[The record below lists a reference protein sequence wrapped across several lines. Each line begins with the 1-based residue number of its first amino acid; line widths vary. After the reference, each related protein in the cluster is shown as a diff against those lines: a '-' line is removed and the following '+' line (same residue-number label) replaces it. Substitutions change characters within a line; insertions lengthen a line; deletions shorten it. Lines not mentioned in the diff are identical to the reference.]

1 MYDFLL
7 AHQINGQFVSADD
20 LDDEDSI
27 LEVLDREEYNR
38 ISTGF
43 FYLHQL
49 LNPYMRCTFG
59 TPEQRI
65 LYIEKS
71 KNQRFSALQ
80 RVFIGIWSGEN
91 KLVSRSSVVD
101 DILAI
106 LEDKRDDWNPNEPS
120 NQIPHNR
127 GSRLTRYLKALETRD
142 RQHQMFPTNE
152 DEATLNYV
160 EFAYERYLYEFYMY
174 FGLFRPPLPH
184 HFNMLRHPPQP
195 DDGDDWPE
203 PIIPA
208 APAPPLPLEGAG
220 GD

>member
-1 MYDFLL
+1 MDYTQSRITGRKGNHNMPRASPCSNLYLNSYFNLTTSRQGNIQNLNKNLLNGMYDFLL

-106 LEDKRDDWNPNEPS
+106 LEDKRDD
-120 NQIPHNR
+120 
-127 GSRLTRYLKALETRD
+127 
-142 RQHQMFPTNE
+142 
-152 DEATLNYV
+152 
-160 EFAYERYLYEFYMY
+160 
-174 FGLFRPPLPH
+174 
-184 HFNMLRHPPQP
+184 
-195 DDGDDWPE
+195 
-203 PIIPA
+203 
-208 APAPPLPLEGAG
+208 
-220 GD
+220 